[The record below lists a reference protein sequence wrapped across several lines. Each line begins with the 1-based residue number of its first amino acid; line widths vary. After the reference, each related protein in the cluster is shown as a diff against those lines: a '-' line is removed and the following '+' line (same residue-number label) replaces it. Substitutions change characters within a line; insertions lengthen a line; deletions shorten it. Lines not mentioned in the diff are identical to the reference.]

1 MNKIEDIKYVA
12 EVIPSHNFYAN
23 HGKRWLDGTLS
34 AFALVVL
41 SPVFLVLVILECFSM
56 VVLLSIR
63 PTDLVG
69 MVRSLVSISFA
80 R

>member
-1 MNKIEDIKYVA
+1 MVISESMNKIEDIKYVA

-41 SPVFLVLVILECFSM
+41 SPVFLVLVI
-56 VVLLSIR
+56 IR